1 MTSNKVS
8 DSLMSKNQ
16 RLEKDQPNEKNVPE
30 RFHDKNKRLILSKL
44 SVGERNHTGNE
55 RIIIV

>member
-1 MTSNKVS
+1 
-8 DSLMSKNQ
+8 MSKNQ

-30 RFHDKNKRLILSKL
+30 RFHDKNKRMILSKL

-55 RIIIV
+55 QINRIIFAIIYI